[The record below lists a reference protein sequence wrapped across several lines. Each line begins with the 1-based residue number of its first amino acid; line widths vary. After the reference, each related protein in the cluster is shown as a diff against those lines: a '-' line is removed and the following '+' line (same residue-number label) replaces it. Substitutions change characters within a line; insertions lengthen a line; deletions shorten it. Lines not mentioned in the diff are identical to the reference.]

1 LIRANP
7 SGHFYFAGDRPLLLG
22 FDIRL
27 FGIEFALDL
36 MYWPTK
42 HLGLWLQPSY
52 GIVARGPGGSHEL
65 SSTAGIIVGW

>member
-1 LIRANP
+1 VKEGSA
-7 SGHFYFAGDRPLLLG
+7 SGLNSPYPTYRLL
-22 FDIRL
+22 
-27 FGIEFALDL
+27 GIEFALDL